1 MHTVTYGQL
10 ITLQDF
16 CQAKSTKLVEMKRK
30 FPLAFALL
38 LLHLP
43 YLIGVGVTLNYYPP
57 AATLPQG
64 FVPHPSF
71 AISTQTL
78 DPNSKSNLGVRC
90 SILCSQNPECQMQT
104 LDRETGECSLFSSG
118 ELVADPSGLPANM
131 FVNLKVPGSEQQ
143 NQVQDNFG
151 WQVLMVHQVGIFNY
165 QNNLMM

>member
-1 MHTVTYGQL
+1 MKPLGFV
-10 ITLQDF
+10 
-16 CQAKSTKLVEMKRK
+16 LVI
-30 FPLAFALL
+30 
-38 LLHLP
+38 LHLP
-43 YLIGVGVTLNYYPP
+43 YLISILINSNYYRPIP
-57 AATLPQG
+57 RG
-64 FVPHPSF
+64 FITHPSF

-78 DPNSKSNLGVRC
+78 DPNAKYNLGVHC
-90 SILCSQNPECQMQT
+90 STLCGQNPECQMQT

-143 NQVQDNFG
+143 SQVQDNFG